1 MTKRIWTG
9 VFTAIVGFAT
19 AVTAQTTSPPQSN
32 PSSADR
38 RITVTG
44 CLKEAPSSSAS
55 TTATGAARTTGTA
68 GTTGATGAAGTTG
81 TTGDTAAVT
90 PKFLLTNASSSP
102 ADPSGSTSATG
113 VTAAGAASASAGQTS
128 SASAGQTYRLIANAA
143 SLGPHVGKKLE
154 LIGTLEDQGAA
165 APTTEPS
172 AGSEANALVLR
183 VESGKIVAASCSQ

>member
-55 TTATGAARTTGTA
+55 TTATGAAGTTGTA
-68 GTTGATGAAGTTG
+68 GTTGATGATG
-81 TTGDTAAVT
+81 TTGDTAAVA

-154 LIGTLEDQGAA
+154 LIGTLEDQGGA